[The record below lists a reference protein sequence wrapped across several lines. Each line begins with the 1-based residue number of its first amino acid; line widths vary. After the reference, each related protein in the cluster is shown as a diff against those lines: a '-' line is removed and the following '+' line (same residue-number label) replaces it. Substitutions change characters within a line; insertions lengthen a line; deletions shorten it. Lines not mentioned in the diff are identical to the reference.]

1 MTAYRRPSLL
11 VLFFAA
17 AVSLSAC
24 SSGPKDIATAT
35 PVVPTGA
42 DEIDEIAA
50 LLDRGEPRPAK
61 RRIEEALE
69 NDPLNA
75 TLMMLLH
82 GIEGNAKE
90 ALGPASY
97 PYTVQSG
104 DTMAG
109 LAERFLGNRLKSYQ
123 LARYND
129 IAKPADLAT
138 GTELRIPG
146 QAPRAEPAPRSAPAR
161 SSAPPAAS
169 SRERPAAAAPA
180 TNPKPDR
187 PSADPAAA
195 RRARSAGLTALNQG
209 KVSQAVAHLRR
220 AASLD
225 PGNTAIAADLARA
238 ERIARTVRS
247 RR

>member
-75 TLMMLLH
+75 TLMMMLH

-129 IAKPADLAT
+129 IAKPA
-138 GTELRIPG
+138 
-146 QAPRAEPAPRSAPAR
+146 
-161 SSAPPAAS
+161 
-169 SRERPAAAAPA
+169 
-180 TNPKPDR
+180 R